1 MSKLHVLRTHCSRPW
16 KQSGVYLTIKRKTQ
30 GRCVPIS
37 SWKARGQLGHKNE
50 PPPLLRN
57 NEDVNG
63 ALVSRRIMLK
73 RMNMIKQTYVYKNK
87 YVLVK
92 MRSISGF
99 PCPDGMKLN

>member
-1 MSKLHVLRTHCSRPW
+1 MFLSRVGKRAANLDTKMSPL
-16 KQSGVYLTIKRKTQ
+16 
-30 GRCVPIS
+30 
-37 SWKARGQLGHKNE
+37 
-50 PPPLLRN
+50 PLLRN

-92 MRSISGF
+92 MRSTSGF

>member
-1 MSKLHVLRTHCSRPW
+1 MFLSQVGKHAANLDTKMS
-16 KQSGVYLTIKRKTQ
+16 
-30 GRCVPIS
+30 
-37 SWKARGQLGHKNE
+37 
-50 PPPLLRN
+50 PPLLRN
-57 NEDVNG
+57 NKDVNG

-92 MRSISGF
+92 MRSTSGF

>member
-1 MSKLHVLRTHCSRPW
+1 MFLSRVGKRAANLDTKMSPL
-16 KQSGVYLTIKRKTQ
+16 
-30 GRCVPIS
+30 
-37 SWKARGQLGHKNE
+37 
-50 PPPLLRN
+50 PLLRN